1 MRKAVCVLLAGVMVC
16 CSSAVSAQDLFERAL
31 SAMADQ
37 VMTDAGLDHGGVLL
51 RGGFEVGYPA
61 PVTRTAIPTLDIG
74 TLLSSLGIGDGLMRD
89 LDKLLDPNAVVGS
102 AVSGFQDA
110 VNDLLTT
117 AISNLPMVTACYA
130 GPTLCD
136 IAKHQQDL
144 AMMTQQGQV
153 AVQEMTSNL
162 LGGLTSRLKS
172 SRVQRCIDDARRPGA
187 GGAVT
192 TTLAEAQAACAGA
205 AAGGIID
212 PADGVRRSSVDLIGG
227 SLDRASAPAEV
238 KDFAAAVIGEVTVAQ
253 GSSSAEPLKTTVT
266 RPPKG
271 LHDVFQEEKND
282 LATDLDAAAAT
293 VAGGGTL
300 SAAEMRD
307 LSMPG
312 APMSGAVVAAL
323 ADMRG
328 NDPVAYGAYRNKLA
342 DTMALVRLNWK
353 VHELHEHLDESMLT
367 NPELGE
373 PEKEVIEMRRE
384 RLRQELKRLV
394 EQKEMAERH
403 VLPVMESL
411 VADHRES
418 QRQAAGRG
426 LRAPADL
433 GTSDNQ
439 WGRQNGLGYSY

>member
-1 MRKAVCVLLAGVMVC
+1 MRKPVCLFL
-16 CSSAVSAQDLFERAL
+16 VSMTLSWATAAMAQDLFERAL
-31 SAMADQ
+31 Q
-37 VMTDAGLDHGGVLL
+37 VMTDQAMEDAGLDHGGVLL
-51 RGGFEVGYPA
+51 RGGFQVGYPA
-61 PVTRTAIPTLDIG
+61 PLTRPAIPALDVG

-102 AVSGFQDA
+102 VVSGFQDA

-153 AVQEMTSNL
+153 AVQEMTANL
-162 LGGLTSRLKS
+162 LGGLTSRLMS
-172 SRVQRCIDDARRPGA
+172 TRVQRCIDDMRRPGA

-212 PADGVRRSSVDLIGG
+212 PADGTRKASVDLIGG

-238 KDFAAAVIGEVTVAQ
+238 KDFADEVIGEVTVAQ
-253 GSSSAEPLKTTVT
+253 GASAAEPLKTTIT

-282 LATDLDAAAAT
+282 LAADLDSAAAT
-293 VAGGGTL
+293 VGGGGTL
-300 SAAEMRD
+300 TAAEMRE

-312 APMSGAVVAAL
+312 APMSGAVITAL

-328 NDPVAYGAYRNKLA
+328 NDPVAYGAYHDKLA

-353 VHELHEHLDESMLT
+353 VHELQEHLDDSMLT
-367 NPELGE
+367 NPELGQ
-373 PEKEVIEMRRE
+373 PEKEVIQARRE

-394 EQKEMAERH
+394 EHKDMAEGH

-411 VADHRES
+411 LADHRES
-418 QRQAAGRG
+418 QRLAARRG

-433 GTSDNQ
+433 GGRDNQ

>member
-1 MRKAVCVLLAGVMVC
+1 MRKAICVLLAWAMAC
-16 CSSAVSAQDLFERAL
+16 CPSVALAQDLFERAL

-37 VMTDAGLDHGGVLL
+37 ALQDAGLDHGGVLM

-61 PVTRTAIPTLDIG
+61 PVTRAAIPTLDVG
-74 TLLSSLGIGDGLMRD
+74 TMLSSLGIGDGLMRD

-102 AVSGFQDA
+102 VVSGFQDA

-136 IAKHQQDL
+136 ISKHQQDL

-153 AVQEMTSNL
+153 AVQEMTANM
-162 LGGLTSRLKS
+162 LGGLTSRLMS
-172 SRVQRCIDDARRPGA
+172 TRVQRCIDDARRPGA

-238 KDFAAAVIGEVTVAQ
+238 KDFADEVIGEVTVAQ
-253 GSSSAEPLKTTVT
+253 GTTAAQPLKTTIT

-271 LHDVFQEEKND
+271 LHDVFQEEKDD
-282 LATDLDAAAAT
+282 LVTDLDAAAAT

-300 SAAEMRD
+300 TASEMRE

-312 APMSGAVVAAL
+312 APMSGAVIAAL

-353 VHELHEHLDESMLT
+353 VHELQEHLDESMLT

-373 PEKEVIEMRRE
+373 PEKEVIEARRE
-384 RLRQELKRLV
+384 RLRQELRRLV

-418 QRQAAGRG
+418 QRQAARRG

-433 GTSDNQ
+433 GTNDNQ

>member
-1 MRKAVCVLLAGVMVC
+1 MRKPVCVLLVWVVSYC
-16 CSSAVSAQDLFERAL
+16 PSVAVAQDLFERAL

-61 PVTRTAIPTLDIG
+61 PVTRTAIPTLDVG

-102 AVSGFQDA
+102 VVSGFQDA

-153 AVQEMTSNL
+153 AVQEMTANL
-162 LGGLTSRLKS
+162 LGGLTSRLMS

-205 AAGGIID
+205 AAGGIVD

-238 KDFAAAVIGEVTVAQ
+238 KTFADEVIGEVTVAQ
-253 GSSSAEPLKTTVT
+253 GTTAAEPLKTTIT

-282 LATDLDAAAAT
+282 LVTALDASAAT

-300 SAAEMRD
+300 TAAEMRE

-312 APMSGAVVAAL
+312 APMSGSVIAAL

-353 VHELHEHLDESMLT
+353 VHELQEHLDESMLT
-367 NPELGE
+367 NPELGK

-433 GTSDNQ
+433 GTTDNQ

>member
-1 MRKAVCVLLAGVMVC
+1 MRKAICLFLVSAMLAP
-16 CSSAVSAQDLFERAL
+16 AHAAKAQDLFERAL

-37 VMTDAGLDHGGVLL
+37 ALQDAGLDHGGVLL

-102 AVSGFQDA
+102 VVSGFQDA
-110 VNDLLTT
+110 VSDLMST

-136 IAKHQQDL
+136 ISKHQQDL

-238 KDFAAAVIGEVTVAQ
+238 KTFADEVIGEVTVAQ
-253 GSSSAEPLKTTVT
+253 GSSSAEPLKTTVS
-266 RPPKG
+266 RPTKG

-282 LATDLDAAAAT
+282 LSADLDAAAAT
-293 VAGGGTL
+293 VAAGGTL
-300 SAAEMRD
+300 TASEMRD

-312 APMSGAVVAAL
+312 APMSGAVVTAL

-353 VHELHEHLDESMLT
+353 VHELQEHLDESMLT

-373 PEKEVIEMRRE
+373 PEKEVIAARRE

-411 VADHRES
+411 LADHRENR
-418 QRQAAGRG
+418 RQAAGRG

>member
-1 MRKAVCVLLAGVMVC
+1 MRRPICVFLVAVMSVWASTAAG
-16 CSSAVSAQDLFERAL
+16 QDLFERAL

-37 VMTDAGLDHGGVLL
+37 ALQDAGLDHGGVLL

-61 PVTRTAIPTLDIG
+61 PVTRAAIPTLDIG

-89 LDKLLDPNAVVGS
+89 LDKLLDPNAALGS
-102 AVSGFQDA
+102 VVSGFQDA

-192 TTLAEAQAACAGA
+192 TTLAEAQTACAGA

-227 SLDRASAPAEV
+227 SLDRASAPVEV
-238 KDFAAAVIGEVTVAQ
+238 KTFADEVIGEVTVAQ

-266 RPPKG
+266 RPQKG
-271 LHDVFQEEKND
+271 LHDVFQDEKTD

-300 SAAEMRD
+300 TAAEMRD

-353 VHELHEHLDESMLT
+353 VHELQEHLDESMLT

-384 RLRQELKRLV
+384 RLRQELRRLV

-411 VADHRES
+411 LADHRES

-433 GTSDNQ
+433 GTTDNQ

>member
-1 MRKAVCVLLAGVMVC
+1 MKRRATALTVSLLLAW
-16 CSSAVSAQDLFERAL
+16 SSAALPQDLFERAL
-31 SAMADQ
+31 Q
-37 VMTDAGLDHGGVLL
+37 VMTDQAMDDAGLDHGGVLL

-61 PVTRTAIPTLDIG
+61 PVARPAIPALDIG

-102 AVSGFQDA
+102 VVSGFQDA

-153 AVQEMTSNL
+153 AVQEMTANL
-162 LGGLTSRLKS
+162 LGGLTSRLMS
-172 SRVQRCIDDARRPGA
+172 TRVQRCIDDARRPGA

-212 PADGVRRSSVDLIGG
+212 PADGARKASVDLIGG
-227 SLDRASAPAEV
+227 SLDRAGAPGEV
-238 KDFAAAVIGEVTVAQ
+238 KDFADEVIGEVTVAQ
-253 GSSSAEPLKTTVT
+253 GTTAAQPLRTTIT

-282 LATDLDAAAAT
+282 LATDLDAAAAA
-293 VAGGGTL
+293 VASGGTL
-300 SAAEMRD
+300 TAAEMRE

-312 APMSGAVVAAL
+312 APMSGSVITAL

-353 VHELHEHLDESMLT
+353 VHELQEHLDDSMLT
-367 NPELGE
+367 NPELGQ
-373 PEKEVIEMRRE
+373 PEKEVIEARRE
-384 RLRQELKRLV
+384 RLRQELRRLV

-411 VADHRES
+411 LADHRER
-418 QRQAAGRG
+418 QRHAAGRG

-433 GTSDNQ
+433 GTTDNR